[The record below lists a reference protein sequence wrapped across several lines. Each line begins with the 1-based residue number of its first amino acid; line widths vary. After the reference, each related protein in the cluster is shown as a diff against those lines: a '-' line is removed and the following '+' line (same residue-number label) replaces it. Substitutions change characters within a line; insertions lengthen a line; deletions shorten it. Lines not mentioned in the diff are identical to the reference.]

1 MRGSMR
7 ARDKRSIPKRIRE
20 RVFRT
25 VASDCSRR
33 GACRREM
40 RCMRARATIHRFGS
54 PDAHACIVE
63 RGSTHRTKWT
73 VREAARK
80 RLALISAGK
89 PQEIAKGCVWR

>member
-1 MRGSMR
+1 MRGPMR

-40 RCMRARATIHRFGS
+40 RARATIRRFGS

-63 RGSTHRTKWT
+63 RRRTHRTKWT

>member
-1 MRGSMR
+1 MR

-25 VASDCSRR
+25 VAS
-33 GACRREM
+33 EV
-40 RCMRARATIHRFGS
+40 RATIHWFGS
-54 PDAHACIVE
+54 PYAHACIVE
-63 RGSTHRTKWT
+63 RRRTHRTKWT